1 MRVSRSWIHAL
12 AVGGAVAAL
21 ALPLG
26 AQTKPKPIVPSPGN
40 GTLYIGSTR
49 SESHIPGG
57 YVLAVDAQTGKVKWT
72 LQTPGSKKFEASP
85 AGADGK
91 IYLMN
96 FGGDVVVVD
105 AAKGEVL
112 HTAQLGDSTDNETR
126 SSIAIAQGHLFVRTN
141 SKLYCVGAK

>member
-1 MRVSRSWIHAL
+1 MSRR
-12 AVGGAVAAL
+12 
-21 ALPLG
+21 
-26 AQTKPKPIVPSPGN
+26 PSPVTSDVPTPLFYDGDFFV
-40 GTLYIGSTR
+40 LSDVSKALTR
-49 SESHIPGG
+49 VEP
-57 YVLAVDAQTGKVKWT
+57 ATGKVKWT

-105 AAKGEVL
+105 AAKGEIL

-126 SSIAIAQGHLFVRTN
+126 SSIAISQGHLFVRTN